1 MSEQFEPTTD
11 DFRQVWAAFNGY
23 GGLVA
28 RPHSVSMD
36 EGYAEFDRW
45 LERVRAEAWTKG
57 WAECWE
63 WTQMA
68 PKNQPEPSNPYE
80 VDQ

>member
-1 MSEQFEPTTD
+1 MSAPFEPGAD

-28 RPHSVSMD
+28 RPHSATMD

-45 LERVRAEAWTKG
+45 LAGVKADAWEAGYEAGDSDRYWDKG
-57 WAECWE
+57 A
-63 WTQMA
+63 TR
-68 PKNQPEPSNPYE
+68 NPYRDE
-80 VDQ
+80 DAA